1 MHAKRLGPLTQA
13 TKQFLIKTLK
23 AWAAIPF
30 FILLVPVLKML
41 PAAPRSLFKVEML
54 NDRLSDLSVYDISDL
69 PGSEWEPKTVH
80 AIPLEDFSDRTAW
93 FRVKIP
99 ATRDESPP
107 EYVADVEF
115 YALRNVEFYLMRDG
129 HLVNWSSQGVDASD
143 GESKTTGLAH
153 AFAFHGSRERDI
165 TLFVRISTRGFLVT
179 PLTIVSRSTFDRY
192 HRVRELITA
201 ILIGSAIGL
210 LLFNAC
216 LYLSLRYKAY
226 VYNSIFQLSVVLFA
240 VIGTGC
246 FHAIWPSIALKF
258 DTMIRL
264 LADLVLVAIITQ
276 TMFASRLME
285 RGSYLPL
292 SDHLLTT
299 ARIGAI
305 IVVLAAPILPLSVMI
320 IVAVLYLLITI
331 FQYNAFKVFRSNLQ
345 SSYYYNMAIRGAA
358 FAGII
363 SFAAWSGY
371 ITSNIHV
378 DRMYVLGMIW
388 AGLFFSVSVA
398 ARVREL
404 HSGNLSAQ
412 ETIRA
417 HGPKSRL
424 NAILREDFRDRKNAA
439 DVNVSIMFI
448 DIVSF
453 AQIADSLDSGAVLNK
468 LTRRLDEMTK
478 VIHSFGGTVDRS
490 VGDGIICFFGGGAGN
505 KNNRHVVDAYNAA
518 TKIQQDTLASA
529 RTIYERYGM
538 EADDF
543 PLPVRIGIHTDQ
555 VTIGNL
561 GSDKLV
567 DFTMV
572 GSGVSFAGQLETAC
586 APFKIM
592 ISESSRQS
600 LITEGVDSEAFQA
613 IMFSVKHKSDLVRG
627 YEANPFAQDPE
638 ALNMAMKM
646 YRNRLS
652 SSHRQDRVRPDG
664 QPKIALFGPS
674 GAFKVIDFSPGGF
687 QCVSNMFLAQKSIV
701 ELRVETNVPDLDA
714 VLNDMFMRDITVEVR
729 WSRRDGKDF
738 LHGMKVLGANDHQ
751 LKLLNDI
758 LVKATSAVP
767 VSLAAMEMAS

>member
-1 MHAKRLGPLTQA
+1 VTLA
-13 TKQFLIKTLK
+13 TKQFLLKTLK

-30 FILLVPVLKML
+30 FLLLVPILKAI
-41 PAAPRSLFKVEML
+41 PAAPRSLFKVEIL
-54 NDRLSDLSVYDISDL
+54 NEGLSDLNVYDVDQLPSSD
-69 PGSEWEPKTVH
+69 WEPKTLH
-80 AIPLEDFSDRTAW
+80 AIPLDNFSDRTAW
-93 FRVKIP
+93 FRIKIP
-99 ATRDESPP
+99 ATTEESPP

-115 YALRNVEFYLMRDG
+115 YALRNVDFYVMRDG
-129 HLVNWSSQGVDASD
+129 HLVKWSSQGLDASD
-143 GESKTTGLAH
+143 GEFQTKGLAYT
-153 AFAFHGSRERDI
+153 FAFHGYRDKEI

-179 PLTIVSRSTFDRY
+179 PLTVLSRSTFDRY
-192 HRVRELITA
+192 HRIRELITA

-216 LYLSLRYKAY
+216 LYLSLRYKSY
-226 VYNSIFQLSVVLFA
+226 VYNSIFQLSVILFA
-240 VIGTGC
+240 LIGTGC
-246 FHAIWPSIALKF
+246 FHTIWPSIAIKF

-285 RGSYLPL
+285 RRSDLPL
-292 SDHLLTT
+292 SDQILTF
-299 ARIGAI
+299 ARIGAMA
-305 IVVLAAPILPLSVMI
+305 VVLAAPILPLSVMI
-320 IVAVLYLLITI
+320 VVAVVFLFITV
-331 FQYNAFKVFRSNLQ
+331 FQYSAFKIFRSNLQ
-345 SSYYYNMAIRGAA
+345 SSYYYNIAVRGAA

-371 ITSNIHV
+371 IKSNIHV

-412 ETIRA
+412 ETIRS

-424 NAILREDFRDRKNAA
+424 NAILREEFRDRRNAA

-453 AQIADSLDSGAVLNK
+453 AQIADALDSGAVLNK

-490 VGDGIICFFGGGAGN
+490 VGDGIICFFGGGAGS

-518 TKIQQDTLASA
+518 AKIQQDTVASA
-529 RTIYERYGM
+529 LAIYERYGLD
-538 EADDF
+538 ADDF

-555 VTIGNL
+555 VTIGNI

-600 LITEGVDSEAFQA
+600 LIAEGVDSEAFQS

-627 YEANPFAQDPE
+627 YEANPFVQDPE
-638 ALNMAMKM
+638 ALNMATKM

-652 SSHRQDRVRPDG
+652 SSQRQDRVRPDG

-687 QCVSNMFLAQKSIV
+687 QCVGNMFLAQKSIV

-758 LVKATSAVP
+758 LVKATSVVP